1 MYRIHQIKLRWDEPL
16 EEIPRKI
23 GKKLGWKG
31 NHPEILEWIIRKESI
46 DARNKSQI
54 FRVYTIDFQSSEPF
68 KPGKDGMVEL
78 VQEDPWMPPPYGDRK
93 LENPPVIVGFGPAG
107 MFAALVL
114 SEAGFQ
120 PVVLERGASME
131 DRIHKVNQFW
141 RDGIL
146 DEETNVQF
154 GEGGAGTFS
163 DGKLTTG
170 IRDVRIQKVL
180 KELVEAGANPN
191 ILYKQKPHVGMDV
204 LRKVLVEISE
214 KIKRAGGSFQFQT
227 KMTDLVIKEGRI
239 MGVQR
244 GEKVTIPTESLVL
257 AIGHSARDT
266 QEMLHNR
273 GLALEQKPFSM
284 GLRIEHPQSMIDES
298 QYGNTPPPD
307 LGPAEYK
314 LVYRGSSGRGV
325 YTFCMCPGGQVIL
338 ASSEKQS
345 LVTNGMSNHDRS
357 SGKANS
363 ALLVEVGP
371 ADFPSSHPLA
381 GVWWQ
386 REMEKK
392 AFQQSGNQ
400 YRHLTCSVEE
410 FVENKGAGKK
420 VRGCLPEFVGDH
432 LVEALPFMSK
442 KIKGFDGPKSL
453 LYGVETRSSSP
464 IRIRR
469 DESYQSNIE
478 GLYPTGEGA
487 GYAGGI
493 MSAAVDGIRVAEQI
507 MQTYYI

>member
-31 NHPEILEWIIRKESI
+31 NHPEILEWVIRKESI
-46 DARNKSQI
+46 DARDKSQI
-54 FRVYTIDFQSSEPF
+54 FRVYTIDFQPLEPF
-68 KPGKDGMVEL
+68 KQGKDGLVEL
-78 VQEDPWMPPPYGDRK
+78 VKEDPWMPPPYGEK
-93 LENPPVIVGFGPAG
+93 QLEHSPVIVGFGPAG

-114 SEAGFQ
+114 SEAGFH
-120 PVVLERGASME
+120 PVILERGASME

-170 IRDVRIQKVL
+170 IRDVRIQKVF

-191 ILYKQKPHVGMDV
+191 ILYKQKPHVGTDV
-204 LRKVLVEISE
+204 LRKVVVEIRE

-227 KMTDLVIKEGRI
+227 KLTDLVFEEGRI
-239 MGVQR
+239 MGVQM
-244 GEKVTIPTESLVL
+244 GEKGTIPTESLVL

-266 QEMLHNR
+266 QELLHSR
-273 GLALEQKPFSM
+273 GLAMEQKPFSM
-284 GLRIEHPQSMIDES
+284 GLRIEHPQSLIDES
-298 QYGNTPPPD
+298 QFGNVPTAA

-338 ASSEKQS
+338 ASSEKES

-371 ADFPSSHPLA
+371 TDFPSSHPLA

-386 REMEKK
+386 REVEKK

-400 YRHLTCSVEE
+400 YRYLTCSVEE
-410 FVENKGAGKK
+410 FVENKGAGNK
-420 VRGCLPEFVGDH
+420 VRGCFPEFIGDH

-442 KIKGFDGPKSL
+442 KIQGFDGPKAR

-469 DESYQSNIE
+469 DETYQSNIE

-507 MQTYYI
+507 MKTYYI

>member
-1 MYRIHQIKLRWDEPL
+1 MYRIYQIKLKWDEPL
-16 EEIPRKI
+16 EAIPGKI
-23 GKKLGWKG
+23 VKKLGWKG
-31 NHPEILEWIIRKESI
+31 NHPEILEWVIRKESI
-46 DARNKSQI
+46 DARDKNQI
-54 FRVYTIDFQSSEPF
+54 FRVYTIDFQPSEPF
-68 KPGKDGMVEL
+68 KRDKDGMVEL
-78 VQEDPWMPPPYGDRK
+78 VKENPWMPPSYGDRK
-93 LENPPVIVGFGPAG
+93 LENSPVIVGFGPAG

-114 SEAGFQ
+114 AEAGFH
-120 PVVLERGASME
+120 PIILERGASME
-131 DRIHKVNQFW
+131 GRIHKVNQFW
-141 RDGIL
+141 REGIL

-180 KELVEAGANPN
+180 EELVEAGANPN
-191 ILYKQKPHVGMDV
+191 ILYKQKPHVGTDV
-204 LRKVLVEISE
+204 LRKVVVEIRE

-227 KMTDLVIKEGRI
+227 KLTDLVIEEGRI
-239 MGVQR
+239 MGVR
-244 GEKVTIPTESLVL
+244 MGEKDIIPTKSLVL

-266 QEMLHNR
+266 QELLHSR
-273 GLALEQKPFSM
+273 GLAMEQKPFSM
-284 GLRIEHPQSMIDES
+284 GLRIEHPQSLIDES
-298 QYGNTPPPD
+298 QLGNVSTAA

-338 ASSEKQS
+338 ACSEKQS

-381 GVWWQ
+381 GVWLQ
-386 REMEKK
+386 REVEKK
-392 AFQQSGNQ
+392 AFQQAGNQ
-400 YRHLTCSVEE
+400 YRHLTCSVKE
-410 FVENKGAGKK
+410 FVENKGAGTK
-420 VRGCLPEFVGDH
+420 VRGCLPAFVEDH

-442 KIKGFDGPKSL
+442 KIKGFDGPKAL

-469 DESYQSNIE
+469 DASYQSNME
-478 GLYPTGEGA
+478 GIYPTGEGA

-507 MQTYYI
+507 IKTYHL